1 MYRIE
6 ERDEVVKLK
15 QELLAAN
22 SKLDEQAHSAE
33 VDSSAVRQMH
43 LLQEELDRVRSD
55 LETVKI
61 DRDEAR
67 SELNAN
73 ADASATAA
81 ALRHQ
86 MDHYPLL
93 VKVPAALF
101 SDHASSSGPK
111 KLFYNSRQG
120 SF

>member
-22 SKLDEQAHSAE
+22 SKRDEQAHSAE
-33 VDSSAVRQMH
+33 VGSSAVRQMH

-73 ADASATAA
+73 ADASATC
-81 ALRHQ
+81 
-86 MDHYPLL
+86 
-93 VKVPAALF
+93 
-101 SDHASSSGPK
+101 
-111 KLFYNSRQG
+111 
-120 SF
+120 